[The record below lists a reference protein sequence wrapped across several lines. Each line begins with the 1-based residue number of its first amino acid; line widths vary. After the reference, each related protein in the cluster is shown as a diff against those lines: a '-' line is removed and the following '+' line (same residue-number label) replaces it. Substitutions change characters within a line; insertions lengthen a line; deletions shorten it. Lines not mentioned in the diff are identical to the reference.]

1 MQLVRENLAR
11 VGGAVGLVV
20 ADVRRPPFVS
30 ADVVLLDVPCTGTGT
45 LRRHPDGRW
54 RLAPDQ
60 IEELAEVQREILD
73 SAQGLVPPGGLL
85 IYSTCTLEP
94 EENERQVKGFLD
106 RHTDFE
112 VAPTEAVPPRYLTE
126 DGLLTVLPQDSGFD
140 GSFAARL
147 RRRAARG

>member
-54 RLAPDQ
+54 RLTPNQ
-60 IEELAEVQREILD
+60 VGELAEVQRGMLD

-85 IYSTCTLEP
+85 SSSTCTLEP
-94 EENERQVKGFLD
+94 EENERQVKAFLD

-112 VAPTEAVPPRYLTE
+112 VTPTEAVPPRYVTE
-126 DGLLTVLPQDSGFD
+126 GGFLTVLPQDSGFA

-147 RRRAARG
+147 RRSE

>member
-11 VGGAVGLVV
+11 VGGPVGMVV
-20 ADVRRPPFVS
+20 ADARTPPIAS

-54 RLAPDQ
+54 RLLPDQ
-60 IEELAEVQREILD
+60 VGELAGVQKGMLD
-73 SAQGLVPPGGLL
+73 SAEALVPPGGLL

-94 EENERQVKGFLD
+94 EENERQVKAFLGS
-106 RHTDFE
+106 HADFE
-112 VAPTEAVPPRYLTE
+112 AAPTEAVPPRYLTE
-126 DGLLTVLPQDSGFD
+126 DGFLMVLPQDFGFD

-147 RRRAARG
+147 RRSR